1 MVQEQTTSKLVVLI
15 FLNTILS
22 GRIGT
27 IIIIIRIGFWEN
39 STNLQWKAKF
49 KADSCCRNTQSA
61 RTATAATELKVLAAP
76 VVRN

>member
-1 MVQEQTTSKLVVLI
+1 MVHEQTSSKLVVLI

-27 IIIIIRIGFWEN
+27 IIIRIGFWEN

-49 KADSCCRNTQSA
+49 KADSCRRNTQSA
-61 RTATAATELKVLAAP
+61 RTATAATELKVVAAP